1 MYKRQVYD
9 IQFLIVPFHM
19 IYCGKNRITVFLL
32 HRKIVAHCVFRRD
45 SATTFYQPAFIEQG
59 FCECCFTGTIISQ
72 PVSYTHLDV
81 YKRQAYSSLLL
92 FHHICYKWKK
102 CQMTGSLD
110 SLCYTTLILQRSTC
124 NATGQNLTLLI
135 QEFLQEFGI
144 LIVNVDVYKR
154 QV

>member
-1 MYKRQVYD
+1 MILRPDFRTVLPVQQQHSRIRHIQCRQRRTHKIIQTRTVYD

-72 PVSYTHLDV
+72 QGYVFNLVCLIY
-81 YKRQAYSSLLL
+81 
-92 FHHICYKWKK
+92 FHRVTFK
-102 CQMTGSLD
+102 G
-110 SLCYTTLILQRSTC
+110 
-124 NATGQNLTLLI
+124 NN
-135 QEFLQEFGI
+135 
-144 LIVNVDVYKR
+144 
-154 QV
+154 

>member
-1 MYKRQVYD
+1 MILRPDFRTVLPVQQQHGRIRHIQCRQRRTHKIIRTRTVYD

-72 PVSYTHLDV
+72 QGYVFNLVCLIY
-81 YKRQAYSSLLL
+81 
-92 FHHICYKWKK
+92 FHRVTFK
-102 CQMTGSLD
+102 G
-110 SLCYTTLILQRSTC
+110 
-124 NATGQNLTLLI
+124 NN
-135 QEFLQEFGI
+135 
-144 LIVNVDVYKR
+144 
-154 QV
+154 